1 MAKALGVDLA
11 YCNEVVADGYQV
23 MKAGGV
29 TFAYIRISQGNRI
42 LDDHFD
48 THWAGTKAAGIP
60 RGVYHMYEPLVPA
73 PKQMDYILKKY
84 PADAELPFSL
94 DVEIDLQAT
103 NAYLINDVGNF
114 LNLLEQ
120 HLGRKPIIYTGK
132 WWWEPNMSPAPS
144 WVGNYDFWIAS
155 YPYAAGRVD
164 LTWEQLP
171 SYLPTGWAPE
181 VTNGRKPIIW
191 QFSGDKFCLPGI
203 VGALDLNMF
212 DGDEN
217 AMRQWAGLPAVK
229 PTLTLEE
236 RLVILEAEA
245 RTRGWKV

>member
-11 YCNEVVADGYQV
+11 YCNEVAADGYQV

-29 TFAYIRISQGNRI
+29 TFAYIKFTQGNRI
-42 LDDHFD
+42 MDDHFD
-48 THWAGTKAAGIP
+48 AHWAGTKVAGIP
-60 RGVYHMYEPLVPA
+60 RGVYHIYEPLVPA
-73 PKQMDYILKKY
+73 AKQMEYILKKY
-84 PADAELPFSL
+84 PADAELPFAL

-103 NAYLINDVGNF
+103 NAYLIDDVGNF

-120 HLGRKPIIYTGK
+120 QFKRKPIIYTGK
-132 WWWEPNMSPAPS
+132 WWWEPNMSPAAP

-171 SYLPTGWAPE
+171 TILPTGWAPA

-191 QFSGDKFCLPGI
+191 QFSGDKFFLPGI
-203 VGALDLNMF
+203 SGALDLNMF

-217 AMRQWAGLPAVK
+217 TMRQWASLPIVK
-229 PTLTLEE
+229 PPLTLEE
-236 RLVILEAEA
+236 RLVLLEAEA